1 MRAPVSES
9 VAGRRHVARKRNDFD
24 FVAVGI
30 AQESCIVVAIVLGAD
45 ARLSCILATVL
56 KPGLIEFADRV
67 AVAGAKRNVRPI
79 SWLGPHRTVAGP
91 FKAERVPSV
100 KP

>member
-1 MRAPVSES
+1 M
-9 VAGRRHVARKRNDFD
+9 
-24 FVAVGI
+24 
-30 AQESCIVVAIVLGAD
+30 AIVLGAD

-79 SWLGPHRTVAGP
+79 SWLGPPAVTGP
-91 FKAERVPSV
+91 FKAERSIRQAVSDPEGKSGEFCRSG
-100 KP
+100 P